1 MGLLLLAAL
10 IGVPLI
16 EIGLFIEIGGW
27 IGLWPTLALVV
38 LTAMIGSW
46 QLRAQGLATLARGR
60 EQLDRGQLPARELF
74 DGFCLV
80 IAGALLLTPG
90 FMTDAIGLALF
101 VPGFRDWLRQYLG
114 RRMKVASET
123 HVWVDGEEIRPGQP
137 DPPSQSGRGRGPGS
151 DGRVIEGEF
160 RDVSDDSRDVGDDD
174 PPATD
179 PTTGPRGGRPR

>member
-114 RRMKVASET
+114 RRLKVASET

-137 DPPSQSGRGRGPGS
+137 GRGRGPGS

-174 PPATD
+174 PPAAG
-179 PTTGPRGGRPR
+179 PTGGRPR

>member
-1 MGLLLLAAL
+1 MGILLLVAL

-16 EIGLFIEIGGW
+16 EIGLFIEIGGF

-38 LTAMIGSW
+38 LTAAIGSW

-60 EQLDRGQLPARELF
+60 QQLDRGQLPARELF

-101 VPGFRDWLRQYLG
+101 VPGFRDMLRRFLAS
-114 RRMKVASET
+114 RMEAVTEA
-123 HVWVDGEEIRPGQP
+123 HARVDGEEIRPGQGQP
-137 DPPSQSGRGRGPGS
+137 RRRPGDS
-151 DGRVIEGEF
+151 VIEGEF
-160 RDVSDDSRDVGDDD
+160 RDVSDMPDDED
-174 PPATD
+174 DTPAGIPP
-179 PTTGPRGGRPR
+179 R

>member
-38 LTAMIGSW
+38 LTAMVGSW

-60 EQLDRGQLPARELF
+60 QQLDRGELPARELF

-90 FMTDAIGLALF
+90 FMTDTIGLALF
-101 VPGFRDWLRQYLG
+101 VPAFRDWLRHFLA
-114 RRMKVASET
+114 RRMEAASET
-123 HVWVDGEEIRPGQP
+123 RVWVDGEEIRPGQP
-137 DPPSQSGRGRGPGS
+137 GREPGPRPG
-151 DGRVIEGEF
+151 GGVIEGEY
-160 RDVSDDSRDVGDDD
+160 RDVSDDPRDVGEGD
-174 PPATD
+174 PPPRNSPA
-179 PTTGPRGGRPR
+179 GPSGSRRR